1 LDFRERF
8 QNAAMDNISDYSRLA
23 GRLVCLE
30 QALRQLSAEAEAAGV
45 AGLEDRQWFAL
56 LAKKLVPQ
64 AQLPP
69 QLVAAIVGGTNIGKS
84 VVFNHLA
91 GENASAV
98 TPLAAG
104 TKHPVCLVP
113 PGGEAPEV
121 LGRLFNSF
129 VLAPWRRPEDP
140 LDESEEN
147 RLLWRIGPRMP
158 PRLLLLDAP
167 DVDSDVPVNWERA
180 GAIRQSA
187 DVLIAVLTQQK
198 YNDAAVKQFFRYAAQ
213 DDKPILVIFNQC
225 DLQAD
230 RDFWPEWLK
239 TFRRQIGATPELVYV
254 APHDRRAAEELR
266 LPFYNVGTEG
276 NQPPGKPVDLR
287 DELAGLHFD
296 AIKVRTFRGSLRTL
310 ADPERGIPAY
320 LGEVRAAA
328 ESFSAAAD
336 VLSAHELA
344 RIDWPA
350 LPAGILVEEI
360 RAWWDASRQPW
371 SRGIHG
377 FYREFGRAVLWPIR
391 RVWTEFTGP
400 ADDPSE
406 LFHQQERAAVLA
418 AVKNLFDELERLE
431 QVGNET
437 LRPRLQRLLRG
448 HARAELLARVQSAHE
463 KLPAVDEDYRRFLC
477 DELDGWKKANPRAVR
492 FLESLDHLAA
502 LARPA
507 ITVGLF
513 FTGLHF
519 AGDLAGQVTAHA
531 AGQTAAHLATE
542 AAITGGVTGGGEA
555 IVSSTT
561 EGVRHAAGRLFF
573 NLQSQYARRRAAW
586 LAGWLES
593 ELLGDLLT
601 DLRRGASLPK
611 SAAFVEVEKLLAE
624 FKGM

>member
-1 LDFRERF
+1 
-8 QNAAMDNISDYSRLA
+8 MSVSSDYSRLTA
-23 GRLVCLE
+23 QLVSLV
-30 QALRQLSAEAEAAGV
+30 QALRGLASEAAPAGV
-45 AGLEDRQWFAL
+45 AGLEDREWFAL
-56 LAKKLVPQ
+56 LVKKLVPQ

-69 QLVAAIVGGTNIGKS
+69 RLVVAIVGGTNIGKS
-84 VVFNHLA
+84 VIFNHLA

-104 TKHPVCLVP
+104 TKHPICLVP
-113 PGGEAPEV
+113 PGGEDAET
-121 LGRLFNSF
+121 LGRLFGSF
-129 VLAPWRRPEDP
+129 VLCPWRRPEDP
-140 LDESEEN
+140 LTETAEH
-147 RLLWRIGPRMP
+147 RLYWRVGARMP

-180 GAIRQSA
+180 NAIRQAA

-198 YNDAAVKQFFRYAAQ
+198 YNDAAVKRFFRHAAQ
-213 DDKPILVIFNQC
+213 ADKPILVIFNQC
-225 DLQAD
+225 ELQAD
-230 RDFWPEWLK
+230 RVYWPEWLK

-254 APHDRRAAEELR
+254 APHDRRAADELR

-276 NQPPGKPVDLR
+276 NGQPDRPTDLR
-287 DELAGLHFD
+287 DELAALHFD

-310 ADPERGIPAY
+310 ADPQRGIPAY
-320 LGEVRAAA
+320 LEEIRAAA
-328 ESFSAAAD
+328 GSFSAAAT

-360 RAWWDASRQPW
+360 RAWWDAARQPW
-371 SRGIHG
+371 SRRIHG
-377 FYREFGRAVLWPIR
+377 FYRGLGRAVLWPIR
-391 RVWTEFTGP
+391 RTWAEIAGP
-400 ADDPSE
+400 AADPLV
-406 LFHQQERAAVLA
+406 LFHQQERTAVLT

-448 HARAELLARVQSAHE
+448 HARAELLARVQAAHQN
-463 KLPAVDEDYRRFLC
+463 LPAVDEDYRRFLGS
-477 DELDGWKKANPRAVR
+477 ELDAWRSANPRAVR

-513 FTGLHF
+513 FTGLHL
-519 AGDLAGQVTAHA
+519 AGDLAGQITAHA

-555 IVSSTT
+555 LVSTT
-561 EGVRHAAGRLFF
+561 SEGVRHAAGRLFYR
-573 NLQSQYARRRAAW
+573 LQTQYAKRRAAW
-586 LAGWLES
+586 LAAWLEN
-593 ELLGDLLT
+593 ELLGDLLA
-601 DLRRGASLPK
+601 DLRHGASLPE
-611 SAAFVEVEKLLAE
+611 SAAFVEVERLLE
-624 FKGM
+624 VLPTQDHVDP